1 MPAVTRSVACR
12 KRSPQFRPA
21 TAGSTPAGLIRSRVR
36 SIAPADLPCE
46 RMLALIGAYPSW
58 QESLYD
64 LNNLA
69 KWPRVSLAL
78 GRATTDLRESGRIER
93 FAGLFVRELFPT
105 SSTLASFHLR
115 DSAIT
120 WIAAGPRLH
129 RDWAIDRTLNLSY
142 GSPDWRVPHADVR
155 IPLPCLRPAL
165 FQAAI
170 DKRIRRRKCRL
181 PEMRQQRR
189 RAAIVV
195 RIRGYVQE
203 KRVRGDLQAT
213 WSFPSCAPA
222 PRASG
227 RRSAAG
233 CVLL

>member
-58 QESLYD
+58 QDSLYD

-78 GRATTDLRESGRIER
+78 GRAKTDLRESGRIER
-93 FAGLFVRELFPT
+93 FAGLFAGEFVPT
-105 SSTLASFHLR
+105 SSTLASSHLR
-115 DSAIT
+115 DSG
-120 WIAAGPRLH
+120 IARAAVGTRLH

-142 GSPDWRVPHADVR
+142 GSPQLEDAHADV
-155 IPLPCLRPAL
+155 
-165 FQAAI
+165 
-170 DKRIRRRKCRL
+170 
-181 PEMRQQRR
+181 
-189 RAAIVV
+189 
-195 RIRGYVQE
+195 
-203 KRVRGDLQAT
+203 
-213 WSFPSCAPA
+213 
-222 PRASG
+222 
-227 RRSAAG
+227 
-233 CVLL
+233 